1 MTWNASWT
9 SSIFKPA
16 KALSVALFL
25 LITIQSHGFT
35 GRSDSVP
42 PFEPDTTHKA
52 KKAVLLSAFIPGA
65 GQVYNHRKKT
75 PTRKGSSNLWKVPVI
90 YAGLGALAY
99 SFSLNNSSFKTW
111 NNYYLE
117 RDGDT
122 TGTIH
127 LADTHEAYSGLYTLE
142 SLESI
147 SNTYRRRRDLSV
159 IGLIVVYGLNLID
172 ASVYAHLYNFDVSD
186 NISFHWEPKIF
197 RPNLRAQSPIFGLS
211 LSLRL

>member
-16 KALSVALFL
+16 KALSVGLFL
-25 LITIQSHGFT
+25 LITIQSHAFT
-35 GRSDSVP
+35 GKSDSVP

-90 YAGLGALAY
+90 YAGLGSLAY
-99 SFSLNNSSFKTW
+99 SFRFNNKNYKTW
-111 NNYYLE
+111 NTYYLE
-117 RDGDT
+117 RDLDATAHSDT
-122 TGTIH
+122 AH
-127 LADTHEAYSGLYTLE
+127 DASNAKYSLDGLE
-142 SLESI
+142 SVAG
-147 SNTYRRRRDLSV
+147 TYRRRRDLSV